1 MAQLSEIKILVI
13 DDEFYIRESIKYF
26 LEDYGCR
33 VNEADNGKDAI
44 ACFERDRPDIV
55 LCDLRIPEMDGFQ
68 VLAKVVELSP
78 DTPIIIISGAADITD
93 IVDALRLGAW
103 DYIVKPIQDMM
114 VLFHAIDKCL
124 ERSQLIKDKVAY
136 QKGLEEVNA
145 QLTTSL
151 DTLEKT
157 RDQLVQSK
165 KMAALGGLVAGVA
178 HEINTPVG
186 VGVTAASFLKDR
198 TDAVEQLFCSDALT
212 RSDLEAY
219 FKNVSEVSRSILINM
234 ERAASLI
241 QSFKQMAVDR
251 VIEEKRIFN
260 LKKYL
265 QNLLFSLKPSYRNRP
280 GIDLSVVC
288 PENLEVESDPGIF
301 SQVFSNLIMN
311 SLNHGFRKKQHGE
324 IVVRISVH
332 DGNLCV
338 VYTDSGEGMTDDQVN
353 KVFDPFFTTTRRKG
367 GTGLGMSIVY
377 NLISQTLGGTIYC
390 QSVHGEG
397 VTFTMTI
404 PNVVVC

>member
-1 MAQLSEIKILVI
+1 MA
-13 DDEFYIRESIKYF
+13 
-26 LEDYGCR
+26 
-33 VNEADNGKDAI
+33 
-44 ACFERDRPDIV
+44 
-55 LCDLRIPEMDGFQ
+55 
-68 VLAKVVELSP
+68 
-78 DTPIIIISGAADITD
+78 
-93 IVDALRLGAW
+93 
-103 DYIVKPIQDMM
+103 
-114 VLFHAIDKCL
+114 
-124 ERSQLIKDKVAY
+124 
-136 QKGLEEVNA
+136 
-145 QLTTSL
+145 SL

-157 RDQLVQSK
+157 RDQLVQSE

-198 TDAVEQLFCSDALT
+198 TDAVEQLFFSDALT

-219 FKNVSEVSRSILINM
+219 FKNVSEVSKSILINM

-251 VIEEKRIFN
+251 VVEEKRIFN

-265 QNLLFSLKPSYRNRP
+265 QDLLLSLKPSYRNRP
-280 GIDLSVVC
+280 GIDLSVMC
-288 PENLEVESDPGIF
+288 PENLEVESDPGVF

-311 SLNHGFRKKQHGE
+311 SLNHGFRKKQRGE

-338 VYTDSGEGMTDDQVN
+338 VYTDSGEGMTDDQVS

-377 NLISQTLGGTIYC
+377 NLISQTLGGTIHC

-404 PNVVVC
+404 PNVVVS